1 MQLVHLYNVK
11 IGCVKALA
19 VDSEWDVAFHSVD
32 PYNPTDE
39 GQFHSSTLM
48 EKNQG
53 LQPSD
58 PSSVL

>member
-1 MQLVHLYNVK
+1 MK